1 MLSIQNR
8 SYGPVAVV
16 KAGAN
21 AQHTEQKLWTGTV
34 VAVGKAGANAQ
45 HTEQKLWT
53 GSGRES
59 RS

>member
-1 MLSIQNR
+1 MLSVQNR
-8 SYGPVAVV
+8 SYG
-16 KAGAN
+16 
-21 AQHTEQKLWTGTV
+21 L

-45 HTEQKLWT
+45 RTEQKLWT